1 MTVMRFGVLLDMS
14 KKIDKVWHKG
24 LIFQIKQH
32 DVSGNLLSTLT
43 DFLNLRKQRVVL
55 NDQLS
60 ILGPLLLLIFINDP
74 SGGLT
79 TSAWLFADYVLLFF
93 VVYNIMC
100 QQRI

>member
-1 MTVMRFGVLLDMS
+1 MRFDALLDTS